1 VLDEEKKAVKELER
15 IVKEKKNDLLKTE
28 AQEAIHFGVS
38 GLGLFQPGTLNA
50 EPFNPI
56 ILTSPSA
63 FSDIAAAASTDYN

>member
-38 GLGLFQPGTLNA
+38 GLRLFQPGTLNR
-50 EPFNPI
+50 
-56 ILTSPSA
+56 
-63 FSDIAAAASTDYN
+63 STR